1 MKLLARIMLIALLL
15 AGVTDADA
23 AVVVTKV
30 YSATELAY
38 AGDVSSSDLLHGLT
52 PVVTGWKYN
61 NGANPTNLNDGVH
74 GDTFAVDSGRS
85 IAWTTV
91 GATATYNLGVG
102 SGYGWDITSIQS
114 IAAWQ
119 SAAFGNQAYDISVLY
134 VNDTSFTALPVLSV
148 DYQPLPTNTIGA
160 TKVIITNDAAP
171 LIFGIEQIRFTA
183 KSVNGGASGGSFTFR
198 EIDVT
203 GTLADPLADTDHDGL
218 PDSYELAHTDPP
230 SAVALVPGDDLEH
243 GGAGDGLTNLQ
254 EYQYGTDPNNP
265 DSDGDGLEDGAE
277 VAGAGL
283 RPPTSPALADTDGD
297 RLNDQAESNTG
308 IFVSALDAGTNPAVI
323 DSDGDAV
330 TDGNEVK
337 YGSNPVD
344 AGSCIL
350 RIMPVGDSITAG
362 YTDNPTWN
370 VPFEFGY
377 RGGLYTRLDN
387 AGCRLQFV
395 GTSLEPWNNLH
406 GDPTHGGTVTPVF
419 DLRPLGQDHHEG
431 YGGRNISYINS
442 IITNRIAVNH
452 PDVILLMIGING
464 ISTNSPG
471 LLNTLVNTI
480 VTAAPETRLIVAQIT
495 PRSTFIQDLW
505 DYNVYIRDTLVPTY
519 AGNGFKVST
528 VDLYSLFLTNSAD
541 PTSIG
546 PDQHSNNINHPT
558 AALYDKMAQAWF
570 DGIKQ
575 LGLVHGPVAG
585 MKVESG
591 SMKLSWSS
599 RNDRQYNVRSSTN
612 LSTPPLTWPI
622 FGIYSNLTGIS
633 PANPLSLNL
642 LADPSRFFVIEES
655 NIAP

>member
-1 MKLLARIMLIALLL
+1 MKHLLRILLIALLT
-15 AGVTDADA
+15 GVTGADA

-30 YSATELAY
+30 FSATELAY

-74 GDTFAVDSGRS
+74 GNSVNVDSNKS

-114 IAAWQ
+114 IAAWVN
-119 SAAFGNQAYDISVLY
+119 AAFGNQAYDVSVLY
-134 VNDTSFTALPVLSV
+134 VNDTSFTALPALSV
-148 DYQPLPTNTIGA
+148 DYQPLASGAIGA

-171 LIFGIEQIRFTA
+171 LIFGVEQIRFTA

-198 EIDVT
+198 EIDVM
-203 GTLADPLADTDHDGL
+203 GTLADPAADTDHDGL

-230 SAVALVPGDDLEH
+230 SATALVPGADLEH

-254 EYQYGTDPNNP
+254 EYQRGTDPNNP
-265 DSDGDGLEDGAE
+265 DSDSDGLEDGAE
-277 VAGAGL
+277 VAGVGL
-283 RPPTSPALADTDGD
+283 RPPTNPTIADTDGD
-297 RLNDQAESNTG
+297 GLNDQVESNTG
-308 IFVSALDAGTNPAVI
+308 IFVSALDAGTNPTIV

-330 TDGNEVK
+330 SDGNEVN

-344 AGSCIL
+344 ADSAIL

-362 YTDNPTWN
+362 YTDNPNWT
-370 VPFEFGY
+370 VPFNFGY
-377 RGGLYTRLDN
+377 RGGLYTRLND
-387 AGCRLQFV
+387 AGCRFQFV
-395 GTSLEPWNNLH
+395 GTSPEPWDNKF
-406 GDPTHGGTVTPVF
+406 GDPTHGGTVTPAF

-431 YGGRNISYINS
+431 YGGRSISYIQS
-442 IITNRIAVNH
+442 IITNRIAINH
-452 PDVILLMIGING
+452 PNVILLMIGING
-464 ISTNSPG
+464 ITNTSPAE
-471 LLNTLVNTI
+471 LDALVNTI
-480 VTAAPETRLIVAQIT
+480 VTFAPETHLIVAQIT

-528 VDLYSLFLTNSAD
+528 VDLYSLFLTNAVD

-546 PDQHSNNINHPT
+546 PGQHSNNKNHPT
-558 AALYDKMAQAWF
+558 AALYEEMAQAWF

-575 LGLVHGPVAG
+575 LGLVHGPAVG
-585 MKVESG
+585 VKVESG
-591 SMKLSWSS
+591 TMKLSWSS
-599 RNDRQYNVRSSTN
+599 RNDRRYNVRSSTN
-612 LSTPPLTWPI
+612 ILTPRSTWPI
-622 FGIYSNLTGIS
+622 FGTHSNLTGIS
-633 PANPLSLNL
+633 QENPLSLNL
-642 LADPSRFFVIEES
+642 AGDSARFFVIEES
-655 NIAP
+655 SIGP